1 MKTLLS
7 VGYGFLLA
15 VGTVLAIVIIIV
27 RHGHG

>member
-15 VGTVLAIVIIIV
+15 VGTVLAIAIIIV
-27 RHGHG
+27 RWH